1 MFVVTP
7 GNNEISGN
15 MLEEIRSIQLDLFSG
30 LGLHLQ

>member
-1 MFVVTP
+1 MFAVTQ
-7 GNNEISGN
+7 GIHEVSEQ